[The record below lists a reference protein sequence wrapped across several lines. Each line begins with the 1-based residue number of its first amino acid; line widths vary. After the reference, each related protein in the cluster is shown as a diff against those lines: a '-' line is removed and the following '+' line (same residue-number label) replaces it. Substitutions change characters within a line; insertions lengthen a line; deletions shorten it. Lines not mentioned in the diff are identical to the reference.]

1 MWKSDNNIFLYISC
15 LLIALL
21 VIAREILMIGVNG
34 PMICAAIAIL
44 LFCIPYKDAIS
55 FLYFILPLTC
65 GIPGYSMLLAYVI
78 LFFRTKAKS
87 LQQFLPAIIL
97 ILSEILH
104 SGLYDFTVEYAGIIS
119 FSSFVSVFFL
129 VWFIRDPRV
138 DFISCVKSFCVSAIF
153 ACMVVV
159 VKLSILYGYDALIAG
174 ELRGGVMLYADEM
187 LQGQMDLN
195 ANSMAL
201 YSITVMSCLLL
212 GPKQLQMS
220 KAVYVLLLALALV
233 AGMLSFS
240 RTWILSVAVMIFLF
254 LMYKKL
260 NIGVVIAIACCMM
273 ALMLL
278 PDFNQYTEI
287 ITGRFDDET
296 MSSAG
301 ERSGIFQYYTNWFL
315 EHPKY
320 WMFGTG
326 AVYYSDVVKHTFSMH
341 NALQQILVCCGCVG
355 FIVMSICLWFFYK
368 TVKRANLPFL
378 FYIPFLVVGLF
389 YQSVQFLVP
398 YYLMYP
404 IIVTF
409 AILRMRVNENR

>member
-1 MWKSDNNIFLYISC
+1 MWKSDNNIILYGSC

-21 VIAREILMIGVNG
+21 VVAREILMIGVNG
-34 PMICAAIAIL
+34 PMICAVIAIL

-65 GIPGYSMLLAYVI
+65 GIPGYSMLLAYLI
-78 LFFRTKAKS
+78 LLIRTKAKK
-87 LQQFLPAIIL
+87 LQQFLPAMIL
-97 ILSEILH
+97 ILSEIIH
-104 SGLYDFTVEYAGIIS
+104 SGLYDFPVEYAGIIS

-129 VWFIRDPRV
+129 VWFIRDSRV
-138 DFISCVKSFCVSAIF
+138 DFRRCVKSFCVSAIF
-153 ACMVVV
+153 ACIVVV
-159 VKLSILYGYDALIAG
+159 VKLSMLYGYDALIAG
-174 ELRGGVMLYADEM
+174 ELRGGVMLYADAM

-201 YSITVMSCLLL
+201 YSITVLSCLLL
-212 GPKQLQMS
+212 GTRQLQMS
-220 KAVYVLLLALALV
+220 KSVYVLLLGFALV

-254 LMYKKL
+254 LISKKM
-260 NIGVVIAIACCMM
+260 NIGVVIAIGCCMM

-296 MSSAG
+296 MATAG

-315 EHPKY
+315 EHPIY

-326 AVYYSDVVKHTFSMH
+326 AVYYSDVVGHTFSMH
-341 NALQQILVCCGCVG
+341 NALQQIVVCCGCVG
-355 FIVMSICLWFFYK
+355 SLVMSISLWLFYK
-368 TVKRANLPFL
+368 SVQKTNLPFL

-398 YYLMYP
+398 YYLMFP

-409 AILRMRVNENR
+409 TILRMRVNENR